1 MDKTMN
7 SLRFYVDAAAP
18 QSPFAHYWEMC
29 VGSCHGY
36 TALREDY
43 RTQLRKAK
51 EDLGFQYVRF
61 HGILN
66 DDMSVVREVS
76 PGQYEYNFVNI
87 DNILDYLLSIG
98 MKPFLEISFMPT
110 PFASGNQTCFYY
122 KGNVTMPKSFE
133 LWDSFITELMLHLKG
148 RYGIGELEKWFY
160 EIWNEPNLS
169 FFFSGTQE
177 DYFTLYAHTAKAIK
191 RVGEN
196 LRVGGPATANNAW
209 IPDLVKYCK
218 ENEVPLDFIS
228 THHYPSDD
236 PNWNQNM
243 HLDDVFGENGS
254 NGCEIDR
261 RGILTKMVK
270 IAGREA
276 GSLPLYYTEWN
287 TSANEGD
294 WFHDEPY
301 SAALAVKT
309 ILDNYGLVNGYS
321 FWTFSDLF
329 EEHGQVTGE
338 FRGGF
343 GLQTIHGI
351 PKPVY
356 RAFEVLH
363 QLGTKRLPTVEEQ
376 GTVGILPAM
385 GRNGELCILAYNQ
398 QMLDRPVAEEKVELH
413 IKNISGVS
421 ARIQRID
428 DAHANAKKVWEEM
441 GAPVYPSAAQV
452 EILKKASMLKEEA
465 LCLSKTEEGIRL
477 EFTLPA
483 YGVALVKLV

>member
-1 MDKTMN
+1 MS
-7 SLRFYVDAAAP
+7 SLQFHVDAASPKAP
-18 QSPFAHYWEMC
+18 FDHYWEMC
-29 VGSCHGY
+29 VGACHGY

-43 RTQLRKAK
+43 RIQLKKAK
-51 EDLGFQYVRF
+51 EDLGFHYVRF

-87 DNILDYLLSIG
+87 DNILDYLLSIK
-98 MKPFLEISFMPT
+98 MKPFMELSFMPT
-110 PFASGNQTCFYY
+110 PFASGEQTCFYY

-133 LWDSFITELMLHLKG
+133 LWDSFIKELMTHLKE
-148 RYGIGELEKWFY
+148 RYGIEELETWFF
-160 EIWNEPNLS
+160 EVWNEPNLD
-169 FFFSGTQE
+169 FFFAGTQK

-191 RVGEN
+191 EVGEN
-196 LRVGGPATANNAW
+196 LKVGGPATANNEW
-209 IPDLVKYCK
+209 ISDLVKYCR
-218 ENEVPLDFIS
+218 ENDAPLDFVS

-243 HLDDVFGENGS
+243 HLDDFFGEGGALPNG
-254 NGCEIDR
+254 EIDR
-261 RGILTKMVK
+261 RGLLTKMVK
-270 IAGREA
+270 IACREA
-276 GSLPLYYTEWN
+276 GDIPLYYTEWN

-294 WFHDEPY
+294 EFHDTPY
-301 SAALAVKT
+301 SAALVAKT
-309 ILDNYGLVNGYS
+309 LLDNYGYVEGYS

-356 RAFEVLH
+356 RAFELLH
-363 QLGTKRLPTVEEQ
+363 QLGAERLPAVEEQ
-376 GTVGILPAM
+376 GTVGIFPAM
-385 GRNGELCILAYNQ
+385 GKNGELCILAYNQ
-398 QMLDRPVAEEKVELH
+398 QMLDRPIAEEKIKIS
-413 IKNISGVS
+413 IKNISDAS
-421 ARIQRID
+421 ATIQRID
-428 DAHANAKKVWEEM
+428 DAHANAEKAWEEM

-452 EILKKASMLKEEA
+452 EALKAVSALKEEP
-465 LCLSKTEEGIRL
+465 LCVSKTEEGISL
-477 EFTLPA
+477 EFALPA